1 MIKRD
6 KTVKQFSSYLNE
18 VNYNEISNAVKPIY
32 IYAAYKN
39 GEVKIFD
46 TYNEATKFSK
56 NCERI
61 CTNKEEY
68 EANIKLASELWDTA
82 IKKWETD
89 LRKEYS
95 YVDEELYN
103 MVYSKVYDEHHSNI
117 DEMANHM
124 INEIDHA
131 LRIVKYVKDLE

>member
-1 MIKRD
+1 M
-6 KTVKQFSSYLNE
+6 KQFSSYLNE

-61 CTNKEEY
+61 YANKEEFD
-68 EANIKLASELWDTA
+68 ANNKLAGEAWNKA
-82 IKKWETD
+82 IKNWETD

-95 YVDEELYN
+95 YVDEGLYN

-117 DEMANHM
+117 DEIASYMV
-124 INEIDHA
+124 NEIDHA
-131 LRIVKYVKDLE
+131 LSIVKHSKEQM

>member
-1 MIKRD
+1 M
-6 KTVKQFSSYLNE
+6 KQFDEYLTE
-18 VNYNEISNAVKPIY
+18 VDYKTILETVKPIY

-61 CTNKEEY
+61 YANKEEFD
-68 EANIKLASELWDTA
+68 ANNKLAGEAWNKA
-82 IKKWETD
+82 IKNWKTD

-95 YVDEELYN
+95 YVDEGLYDI
-103 MVYSKVYDEHHSNI
+103 VYSKVYEEHHSNI
-117 DEMANHM
+117 DEIASYMV
-124 INEIDHA
+124 NEIDHA